1 MNNINLQKDDDILYS
16 DQLLHEKLKQ
26 MKQTRKQ
33 HVSTSPNVSKGLE
46 KLANII
52 LLVIILYY

>member
-1 MNNINLQKDDDILYS
+1 MTSKASIKIINLQKDDDILYS

-33 HVSTSPNVSKGLE
+33 HVSHCY
-46 KLANII
+46 I
-52 LLVIILYY
+52 